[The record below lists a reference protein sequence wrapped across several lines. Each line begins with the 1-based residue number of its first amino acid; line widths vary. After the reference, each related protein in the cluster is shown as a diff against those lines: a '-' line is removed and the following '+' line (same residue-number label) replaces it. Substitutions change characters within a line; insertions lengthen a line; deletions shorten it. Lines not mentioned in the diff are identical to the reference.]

1 MGKRKLYTA
10 DEEFR
15 GAAYLVL
22 FTLIWYGS
30 LFRTIWQ
37 SGLQSSV
44 LLFLAAGL
52 LAPVQ
57 AVRIVRRGLYHR
69 RFSKQVKACS
79 RPRKGRIV
87 NIVREMQTE
96 YSNSRRHQYYFYY
109 LIVEVT
115 DPETGLPSRIRSE
128 AYRIPVYKYLAQP
141 YVDVYVDSSGWKYVL
156 DGFTLKKSRREP
168 DIPLEES
175 NVYLKDFTEQSMFS
189 KVLVFVIFILFLLN
203 ILGIF

>member
-1 MGKRKLYTA
+1 MKKRKIHTA

-15 GAAYLVL
+15 GVAYIVL
-22 FTLIWYGS
+22 FTLIWYAGLGRS
-30 LFRTIWQ
+30 IWE
-37 SGLQSSV
+37 SGMNSSM

-57 AVRIVRRGLYHR
+57 AVRILRKGIYYR
-69 RFSKQVKACS
+69 RFAREVKSYA
-79 RPRKGRIV
+79 RPRQGRIV

-96 YSNSRRHQYYFYY
+96 YTTKRRRQFYYYY

-128 AYRIPVYKYLAQP
+128 AYRIPIYKYLATP

-156 DGFTLKKSRREP
+156 DGFDLKTSKREP

-175 NVYLKDFTEQSMFS
+175 NVYLRDFSEQSMFS
-189 KVLVFVIFILFLLN
+189 RILVIVILVFMLMN
-203 ILGIF
+203 ILDIL